1 MVSTSTKARDTE
13 KPWMVYK
20 KSDRSRDKLFE
31 PGWAGELTEEET
43 ERLQEALM
51 SDDQLS
57 YWWGWKPGMK
67 RRAVAAIE
75 RVAYFGSPE
84 SRAHNVKLVREAGR
98 RPREGNEGGSSR
110 VTKAGAVSPP
120 RLGRPRIESWE
131 SEMLRLSSQ
140 GCGVK
145 RIAEKLRG
153 DGVAISHMTVA
164 RRLKE
169 LRGQLSLPL

>member
-1 MVSTSTKARDTE
+1 MVKAPDKPLRD
-13 KPWMVYK
+13 KPWHQYRREPNWK
-20 KSDRSRDKLFE
+20 DLEPGYAGTLDEGQLAYIQDRLKSDDS
-31 PGWAGELTEEET
+31 
-43 ERLQEALM
+43 
-51 SDDQLS
+51 LS
-57 YWWGWKPGMK
+57 YWWGWRPGMK

-75 RVAYFGSPE
+75 RVAMYGDPNN
-84 SRAHNVKLVREAGR
+84 RAHNVKLVREAGR
-98 RPREGNEGGSSR
+98 RAKADNESDSAK
-110 VTKAGAVSPP
+110 VTKAGAVSRP

-169 LRGQLSLPL
+169 LRGQLMMSLES